1 MVDEPLL
8 RNTARTSNTVAVS
21 KEKDAAGPDAE
32 CHQAS
37 EYYLLPQLGAA
48 AGHEE
53 NDADAKLPTRHHR
66 IEQKHAAA
74 RARHHA
80 GAPDRRHRHSSA
92 ACTAPT

>member
-1 MVDEPLL
+1 M
-8 RNTARTSNTVAVS
+8 NTSNTVAVS

-32 CHQAS
+32 RHQAS
-37 EYYLLPQLGAA
+37 EEYLLPQLAAA

-53 NDADAKLPTRHHR
+53 NDAGAKLPTGHHR